1 MVARVYAIA
10 ATDVTLCEPIYCC
23 DMASCKNC
31 DTRLVGPYCPAC
43 GQKDVDLERP
53 FLELISEFIKET
65 LAIDGRA
72 WRTLKTLFL
81 HPGRLTSEFLA
92 GKRRAYTPPLRL
104 YLFISVSFFVFMAWM
119 VSRGV
124 LLDPTQ
130 SLETDAARQARF
142 MSDELPR
149 LMFLLMP
156 VFALLLKI
164 FFRTRLYFDHLI
176 FSVHLHSAAYVVL
189 AIMLP
194 FERVAGNSVPATIIQ
209 AAMLFY
215 FVAYMVLSL
224 RRVYSTSWVGA
235 AARAL
240 ALFLAYMIVFSGLIE
255 ATSPFLII
263 SD

>member
-1 MVARVYAIA
+1 MYAIVT
-10 ATDVTLCEPIYCC
+10 TDFALCKPIYCC

-31 DTRLVGPYCPAC
+31 NARFDGSYCPAC

-53 FLELISEFIKET
+53 FLELISEFSKET
-65 LAIDGRA
+65 LDIDGRA

-81 HPGRLTSEFLA
+81 QPGRLTSEFLA
-92 GKRRAYTPPLRL
+92 GKRAAYTPPLRL
-104 YLFISVSFFVFMAWM
+104 YLFISVSVFVFMAW
-119 VSRGV
+119 VASRGV
-124 LLDPTQ
+124 LLDQTQ
-130 SLETDAARQARF
+130 SLQTDAVRQARF

-194 FERVAGNSVPATIIQ
+194 FERVAGHSVPAAIIQ
-209 AAMLFY
+209 VVMLLY
-215 FVAYMVLSL
+215 LVAYVVLSL
-224 RRVYSTSWVGA
+224 RHVYATSWFGA

-240 ALFLAYMIVFSGLIE
+240 ALSLAYMVVFSGLIE
-255 ATSPFLII
+255 STSPFLII